1 MRTNIR
7 IGPAGWSY
15 KDWNGIVYPRSRPAG
30 FHEVSY
36 LANYFPLIEVN
47 TSFYRPLRP
56 EISRLWVRKIEH
68 RRDFQFTAK
77 LYRGFTHEQTLLRS
91 EVKQFVDGIAP
102 LAETGHLGCLLMQFP
117 WSFKL
122 NKENRDHL
130 VRLKRAF
137 GHFPLVAE
145 FRHSSWNSHPA
156 LDLLI
161 DQRIGFCNIDQ
172 PRLDHC
178 LPPTAHVTSP
188 IGYVRFHGRNYQ
200 EWFRH
205 DTDANGRTGMRQVDA
220 RYNYL
225 YSRKQLETWKTRI
238 DQIAEQARTAFVV
251 TNNHFQGKAV
261 VNGLELVEMTTEDSV
276 EAPPQLLAHYPEL
289 HAIAKTAPVQK
300 SLFMVP
306 PPIST
311 RRYAA
316 AAGGGPVLVG

>member
-7 IGPAGWSY
+7 VGPAGWSY

-30 FHEVSY
+30 FHEASY
-36 LANYFPLIEVN
+36 LADYFPLIEIN

-56 EISRLWVRKIEH
+56 ELARLWVRKVEH

-77 LYRGFTHEQTLLRS
+77 LYRGFTHERTLLRS
-91 EVKQFVDGIAP
+91 EVKQFSDGIAP
-102 LAETGHLGCLLMQFP
+102 LAETGRLGCLLLQFP
-117 WSFKL
+117 WSFRL
-122 NKENRDHL
+122 NNENRDYL
-130 VRLKRAF
+130 VRLKHAF

-145 FRHSSWNSHPA
+145 FRHSSWNSNPA

-161 DQRIGFCNIDQ
+161 NQRIGFCNIDQ

-200 EWFRH
+200 EWFSF
-205 DTDANGRTGMRQVDA
+205 DTDANGRSGMRRVDA

-225 YSRKQLETWKTRI
+225 YSRKQLEKWNTRI
-238 DQIAEQARTAFVV
+238 DQIAAQARTTYVV

-261 VNGLELVEMTTEDSV
+261 VNGLELLEMTTGDTV
-276 EAPPQLLAHYPEL
+276 DVPPQLLAHYPEL
-289 HAIAKTAPVQK
+289 HAIANREPAQR
-300 SLFMVP
+300 SLFFTP
-306 PPIST
+306 PPAV
-311 RRYAA
+311 RRFAA
-316 AAGGGPVLVG
+316 AAGAGPMLVAR